1 MLVKPNARNSSNG
14 RISQGSIGIGLARCL
29 DEIGKIENDAFFHL
43 LCFMFEKMCTFA
55 HEKLADGRNMVAGSR
70 RLPPHIEGSTPS
82 ANSSRNTG
90 R

>member
-1 MLVKPNARNSSNG
+1 MM
-14 RISQGSIGIGLARCL
+14 C
-29 DEIGKIENDAFFHL
+29 FHL
-43 LCFMFEKMCTFA
+43 FYCMFEKMCTFA
-55 HEKLADGRNMVAGSR
+55 HEKLVDGRNMVAGSR